1 MERRGDLRG
10 DHRGAPRR
18 RQPLHL
24 PRGAAHGQRPTGH
37 PPRHLEA
44 VQGHGMPMEDHGG
57 ARRRAQG
64 GLGHPRPARRDRGA
78 EETRSDVQRGH
89 RGLWHGGIQREV
101 QGERLDLRGGVARD
115 DRTHGLLDRHGRPLR
130 YAARR
135 VYRIRMVVTQADVR
149 KGAAVPRTQGP
160 ALLPPDGD

>member
-1 MERRGDLRG
+1 MNSPYGRTGHLQYSAVGRRADGRTRTSRRPRPGRPRDCLDGDMERRGDLRG

-64 GLGHPRPARRDRGA
+64 RLGHPRSARRDRGA

-89 RGLWHGGIQREV
+89 RGLWHGGVQREV

-115 DRTHGLLDRHGRPLR
+115 DRTHGLLD
-130 YAARR
+130 
-135 VYRIRMVVTQADVR
+135 
-149 KGAAVPRTQGP
+149 
-160 ALLPPDGD
+160 